1 MIIASIDAHCPAVLV
16 VVRVW
21 CRTAKSASAEFVT
34 VVLRLFF
41 GDRGSGRNMVPNSL
55 S

>member
-21 CRTAKSASAEFVT
+21 CRTAKSASAGFVCKS
-34 VVLRLFF
+34 FM
-41 GDRGSGRNMVPNSL
+41 D
-55 S
+55 